1 MYAFKKRPRSYH
13 FDLRATIESGSSSS
27 CLSLSFLCLLSDSS
41 FFLSLSLSL
50 SFFLACRVSRA
61 HSRSPLPASRLG
73 RFYFIFIP
81 FCWKRLD
88 VEEGRIPPRKEEF
101 LRASLV
107 FFFFSY
113 LSGQQE
119 EDHRDTSVD
128 PRERREQP
136 ARSRS
141 SVARSLR
148 RLTFYLSPLAK
159 PIGTRTRAVVT
170 VSRKYIVRANIFIS
184 KDW

>member
-1 MYAFKKRPRSYH
+1 MHAFKKRPRSYH

-101 LRASLV
+101 LRASLG